1 VRYASKIILQ
11 MQTQSENPSKLYPPI
26 LTIQYAT
33 ATSDSWS
40 GNEEGASLSLM
51 FHVEYSMKTDNF
63 WASMKIIIGFL
74 FALGVLIFSIRI
86 ANWQSRQRF
95 DNGSSGS
102 AIGLRFLLHAFMIAC
117 HTLSLLFFLFLFLI
131 CAYWFVFFKL
141 QHEVFLLLPP
151 ENELILFEATFHALF
166 WCQTIYVTY
175 TVVQQ
180 CQSDII
186 FVDWEQNHRKKLGNG
201 ISMWRLLLVADI
213 WNKMQARRRSNMTF
227 SLVFIGFVMT
237 GLGQNQNAI
246 PRPSF
251 QDNGNTENIS
261 NNTSNVLGF
270 ANTVIFWCAAAVI
283 QWVWR
288 FVFYER
294 FLHEPAATKFVDLC
308 TVCNISVFIMMENHK
323 GYYLHCK
330 SPYQRAECSMEE
342 LLKSLDREGR
352 GLLTARSLDGAPG
365 DCQTFD
371 FYASPVFR
379 RQISKMYS
387 YARPRQDRFHFRSNS
402 NNAEKA
408 NLARDELTFFLQ
420 NFIERQPPP
429 SRDGLR
435 YVVRESWLAERLLGI
450 TPNDFRTKSEPTCI
464 MHPDNYGFLSS
475 TFLGIGVE
483 IDLLIH
489 DILTYNVA
497 SMTFNNVGISL
508 MLTYSVHLAR
518 KFLRSWFGQKNLSE
532 KALVDERFLG

>member
-1 VRYASKIILQ
+1 
-11 MQTQSENPSKLYPPI
+11 
-26 LTIQYAT
+26 
-33 ATSDSWS
+33 
-40 GNEEGASLSLM
+40 M

-63 WASMKIIIGFL
+63 WASMQIIIGFL
-74 FALGVLIFSIRI
+74 FALGVLIFCIRM
-86 ANWQSRQRF
+86 ANWQSRQKT
-95 DNGSSGS
+95 DSSDTGSSGS
-102 AIGLRFLLHAFMIAC
+102 AIGLWFLLHAFMIAC
-117 HTLSLLFFLFLFLI
+117 HTLSLLFFLFMFSI

-141 QHEVFLLLPP
+141 QNEVFLLLPP
-151 ENELILFEATFHALF
+151 ENELYLFEATLHALF
-166 WCQTIYVTY
+166 WCQTMYVAY
-175 TVVQQ
+175 TIGQQ

-186 FVDWEQNHRKKLGNG
+186 FVDWEQNNRRKSGNG
-201 ISMWRLLLVADI
+201 IPMWRLLLVADV
-213 WNKMQARRRSNMTF
+213 WNKMQAMRRSSITF

-237 GLGQNQNAI
+237 GLGQNQNAV
-246 PRPSF
+246 PRPNLQGNGSAACNS
-251 QDNGNTENIS
+251 DNNSIA
-261 NNTSNVLGF
+261 LGF

-294 FLHEPAATKFVDLC
+294 FLHEPVATKFVDMC

-352 GLLTARSLDGAPG
+352 GLSTARSLDGASSG
-365 DCQTFD
+365 CQTFD

-379 RQISKMYS
+379 RQISKIYS
-387 YARPRQDRFHFRSNS
+387 YARPRQDRFFFRSNS
-402 NNAEKA
+402 NDAEKA
-408 NLARDELTFFLQ
+408 NLAKDELTFFLQ
-420 NFIERQPPP
+420 NFIDRRPPP

-450 TPNDFRTKSEPTCI
+450 TPTDFRTKSEPTCI
-464 MHPDNYGFLSS
+464 MHPDNHGFLSS

-497 SMTFNNVGISL
+497 SMTFNNVGTSL
-508 MLTYSVHLAR
+508 MFTYSVHLTR
-518 KFLRSWFGQKNLSE
+518 KFIRSWFGHKNLSE
-532 KALVDERFLG
+532 KALIDERFLG